1 MFKVGTITVAI
12 YSEACKAG
20 FRDFIQWDLADQDG
34 NININTAIT
43 ITQQQDQQLLL
54 NRQ

>member
-34 NININTAIT
+34 NINTAIT

-54 NRQ
+54 TRQ